1 MHQNQQK
8 LFKIV
13 NQSYIHPIPLNSLRE
28 LEQNYKPI
36 PFHQDTIFWSF
47 ISLCS
52 TPGFKK
58 EDLKVQVDTLGR
70 LTVSGERRL
79 DEGKYTRFKKVFEV
93 PTDSNLDKIT
103 GKFEHSILS
112 VIMPLKEGAASKK
125 EEPQMEN
132 ATQTQEPKKENAA
145 TGKESAKI
153 EEKPAKKEEPKKE
166 DAATGKESSKKEEK
180 PAQKEEPKKEDAAD
194 GKESTKKEEIKSA
207 DKEKEKEKPKR
218 EDAETGKDRTKKEEK
233 PMTQNQEPK
242 KDNGATKKE
251 EKLPMQKLKEEAKK
265 EDGVKFGSG
274 SCCTKEGTKKAEAEG
289 DKLGQR
295 KKQEGGCVDDTTK
308 EEKGWRRR
316 NEQKETMVMER
327 EEEEE
332 ETGLLERVKE
342 QINKNKVAIAAAALA
357 FSFGVY
363 LSRKLRSN

>member
-1 MHQNQQK
+1 M
-8 LFKIV
+8 
-13 NQSYIHPIPLNSLRE
+13 
-28 LEQNYKPI
+28 EQNYKPI

-47 ISLCS
+47 IFLCS

-112 VIMPLKEGAASKK
+112 VIMPLKEGAAGKK
-125 EEPQMEN
+125 EEPQMEK
-132 ATQTQEPKKENAA
+132 ATPTQEPKKENAA

-153 EEKPAKKEEPKKE
+153 EKPAKKEEPKKE
-166 DAATGKESSKKEEK
+166 DVATGKESSRKEEK

-207 DKEKEKEKPKR
+207 DKEKDKEKPKR

-233 PMTQNQEPK
+233 PMTQKQEPK

-274 SCCTKEGTKKAEAEG
+274 SCCTQEGTKKAEAEG

-308 EEKGWRRR
+308 KEEKGWRRR
-316 NEQKETMVMER
+316 NEQKETMVMET

-332 ETGLLERVKE
+332 ETGLLERVTE

-363 LSRKLRSN
+363 LSRKLCSN

>member
-47 ISLCS
+47 IFLCS

-166 DAATGKESSKKEEK
+166 DAA
-180 PAQKEEPKKEDAAD
+180 D

-295 KKQEGGCVDDTTK
+295 KKQEGGWVDDATKK

-332 ETGLLERVKE
+332 ETGLLEKVKE